1 MIMSPRQT
9 AATSVYGRFLESSSR
24 TQAILV
30 MGTRPFHVVAYAAI
44 LCCDQPYTETPRS
57 LAHRSTAQSHGYF
70 NGAGGRSAYLR
81 NGGVS
86 RGDIQMKRNLVVLAA
101 AC

>member
-9 AATSVYGRFLESSSR
+9 AAPSVYGRFLESSSR

-30 MGTRPFHVVAYAAI
+30 MGTRPFHVVAYQRSSVAI
-44 LCCDQPYTETPRS
+44 SRDTETPRS

-86 RGDIQMKRNLVVLAA
+86 RGNIQMKRNLVVLAA